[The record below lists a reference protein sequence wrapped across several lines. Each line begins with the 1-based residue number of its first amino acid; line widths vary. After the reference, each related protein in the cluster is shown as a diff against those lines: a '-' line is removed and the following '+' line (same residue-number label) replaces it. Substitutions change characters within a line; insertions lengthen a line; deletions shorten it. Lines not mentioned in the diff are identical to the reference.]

1 VFLQV
6 SPLERSPKKGLSF
19 RCCAAL
25 GNLSG
30 KKAPDCSAGG
40 FCNTLNG
47 KQLISFKK
55 NTNPRTQTQLRKQL
69 LSETSYISTV

>member
-1 VFLQV
+1 MSLLGQKGSAPNPPVFLQV

-47 KQLISFKK
+47 KQLIS
-55 NTNPRTQTQLRKQL
+55 
-69 LSETSYISTV
+69 